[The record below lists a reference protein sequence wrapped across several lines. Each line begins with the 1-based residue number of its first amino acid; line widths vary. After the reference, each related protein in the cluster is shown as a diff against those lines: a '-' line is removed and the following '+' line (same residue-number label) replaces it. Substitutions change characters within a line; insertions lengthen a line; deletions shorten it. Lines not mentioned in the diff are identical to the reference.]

1 MKLLAC
7 FSCVLLQILLVTQL
21 TWGQVLFNTNSP
33 CSRAASSLKSMI
45 ESKGK
50 EPLIKFIEE
59 KIAPVMIES
68 STPTELVE
76 MLGEIRRDFSLS
88 TFENTMPKGPYT
100 AIMTFAPMVPSLP
113 SRLMF
118 EISAKHPHRFVY
130 LGY

>member
-7 FSCVLLQILLVTQL
+7 LTCFLLQVLLVTQL

-33 CSRAASSLKSMI
+33 CSRAASSLKALI
-45 ESKGK
+45 ESEGE
-50 EPLIKFIEE
+50 EPLRKFIEE
-59 KIAPVMIES
+59 KVAPVMIEL
-68 STPTELVE
+68 STPTELFE
-76 MLGEIRRDFSLS
+76 MLEKVRQDFSLS

-100 AIMTFAPMVPSLP
+100 AIMTFVPMVSSLP

-118 EISAKHPHRFVY
+118 EITSESPHRFIY